1 MYMRGLCVMLCAG
14 RLGAELVVFPGER
27 IGGRGYFFSPLM
39 REGFCLTKSA
49 QFFVAPAEAERRGE
63 EVRKWWQRAAAR
75 PSVASSSR
83 GMVQR
88 YLKIPQDQMPR
99 ELDATDGLAAALCH
113 HFLTS
118 SPLRSASAGA
128 TKNWADFVK
137 QNPSRVKGLK
147 K

>member
-1 MYMRGLCVMLCAG
+1 MKRMYMTGLCVMLCAG
-14 RLGAELVVFPGER
+14 RLGAELVVFSGER

-83 GMVQR
+83 G
-88 YLKIPQDQMPR
+88 I
-99 ELDATDGLAAALCH
+99 
-113 HFLTS
+113 
-118 SPLRSASAGA
+118 
-128 TKNWADFVK
+128 
-137 QNPSRVKGLK
+137 
-147 K
+147 